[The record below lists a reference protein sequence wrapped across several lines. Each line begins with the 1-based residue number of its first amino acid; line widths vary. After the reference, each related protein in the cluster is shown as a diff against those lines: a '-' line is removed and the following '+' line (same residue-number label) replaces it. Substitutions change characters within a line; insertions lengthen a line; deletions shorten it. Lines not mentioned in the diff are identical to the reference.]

1 MNPKN
6 NRKGFSFVG
15 TGRFVDI
22 EHMSGMS
29 QRVIRHIPQDVLGGA
44 VLDLQPERYHRAT
57 YHFDFE
63 IHGGGFSKFL
73 LEAFW
78 VW

>member
-6 NRKGFSFVG
+6 NRKGFSVVG

-29 QRVIRHIPQDVLGGA
+29 QRVIRHIPQDVLGWAG
-44 VLDLQPERYHRAT
+44 LDLQPEQYQCAT
-57 YHFDFE
+57 YHGDLK
-63 IHGGGFSKFL
+63 IHGGGISKFL

-78 VW
+78 G